1 MILCTTE
8 NSAIQKLAVII
19 VVVLVLVF
27 LVLVLVRMNFFLFS
41 PFALI

>member
-8 NSAIQKLAVII
+8 NSAVQKLAVII
-19 VVVLVLVF
+19 VVLVLVF
-27 LVLVLVRMNFFLFS
+27 LVLVLVRMNLFLFS

>member
-1 MILCTTE
+1 MSLCTPE

-19 VVVLVLVF
+19 VVIVVVLV
-27 LVLVLVRMNFFLFS
+27 VLVLVRMNLFLFS